1 MSERAAQRFLIAGAA
16 LMALA
21 TIVGA
26 VGTHALRP
34 HLSPDRFEILQT
46 AVHYQFFQALG
57 LMAIGLIAERRP
69 ARCINM
75 AGWLVLIGVVLF
87 SGSLYLLLA
96 GAPRLV
102 GVLTPVGGASLIAG
116 WICLALG
123 LYFTR
128 NNAKV

>member
-1 MSERAAQRFLIAGAA
+1 MSERGAQRFLIAGAT

-34 HLSPDRFEILQT
+34 HLSPDRFEVLQT
-46 AVHYQFFQALG
+46 AVHYQFFHALG

-69 ARCINM
+69 VRCIQV
-75 AGWLVLIGVVLF
+75 AGVLVLIGVVLF

-102 GVLTPVGGASLIAG
+102 GVLTPLGGACLIAG

>member
-1 MSERAAQRFLIAGAA
+1 
-16 LMALA
+16 MALA

-26 VGTHALRP
+26 VGSHALRP
-34 HLSPDRFEILQT
+34 HLSPERFEVLQT
-46 AVHYQFFQALG
+46 AVHYQFFHALG
-57 LMAIGLIAERRP
+57 LLAIGLVAERRS
-69 ARCINM
+69 ARCIHV
-75 AGWLVLIGVVLF
+75 AGYLVLIGVVLF

-102 GVLTPVGGASLIAG
+102 GVLTPLGGASLIAG

-128 NNAKV
+128 NNAEV